1 MTTAITVRPYYH
13 PTSEGMQLQHWEV
26 VTSTATRDC
35 IQFRPTKKAA
45 YALAEELQKGAAA

>member
-26 VTSTATRDC
+26 VTSTATHDC
-35 IQFRPTKKAA
+35 IQFRPTQKAA
-45 YALAEELQKGAAA
+45 DALAQELQKGAAA